1 MSTRTVSPARPSV
14 AAHFVNR
21 PPEVRAI
28 YDRVLAEAR
37 KLGKVIEDPKKT
49 SIHLLR
55 KTAFAGV
62 GTRRDALI
70 LTLKSTTDRKS
81 ARIVKHERPSANRW
95 YLEVRLERVADVD
108 RELVDWLA
116 ASWNLSH

>member
-1 MSTRTVSPARPSV
+1 MSEAVSNV
-14 AAHFVNR
+14 AAHFANR

-28 YDRVLAEAR
+28 YRRVLAAAR
-37 KLGKVIEDPKKT
+37 KLGKVVEDPKKT
-49 SIHLLR
+49 SIHLVR

-95 YLEVRLERVADVD
+95 YLEVRLESVDDVD
-108 RELVDWLA
+108 RELLDWLET
-116 ASWNLSH
+116 SWNLSG